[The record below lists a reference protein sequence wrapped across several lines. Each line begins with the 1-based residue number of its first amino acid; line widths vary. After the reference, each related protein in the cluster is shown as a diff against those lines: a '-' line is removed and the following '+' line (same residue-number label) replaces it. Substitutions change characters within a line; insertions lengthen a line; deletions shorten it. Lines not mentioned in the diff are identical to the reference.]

1 MIEDILKQFKNNLVK
16 KDIDISSI
24 YFEITDINKIYN
36 LDSCDSIN
44 SSIKTE
50 KFLKF
55 KMSSVDL
62 YKIVNA
68 EIHPEDLMFDKKIKI
83 SGDISIIS

>member
-1 MIEDILKQFKNNLVK
+1 MIEDTLKNFKEKITNYEYKTEL
-16 KDIDISSI
+16 I
-24 YFEITDINKIYN
+24 YFEFTDLKKIYSLKDCCEIDN
-36 LDSCDSIN
+36 ILDKN
-44 SSIKTE
+44 
-50 KFLKF
+50 FLKF
-55 KMSSVDL
+55 KMSSNDL

>member
-1 MIEDILKQFKNNLVK
+1 MIEDTLRNFKEKIANYEYK
-16 KDIDISSI
+16 TEFI
-24 YFEITDINKIYN
+24 YFEFTDLEKIYSLN
-36 LDSCDSIN
+36 NFSEIKNIN
-44 SSIKTE
+44 DDY
-50 KFLKF
+50 FLKF

-62 YKIVNA
+62 YKIVNG

>member
-1 MIEDILKQFKNNLVK
+1 MIEDTLKNFREKIADYEYK
-16 KDIDISSI
+16 TEFI
-24 YFEITDINKIYN
+24 YFEFTDLEKIYSLN
-36 LDSCDSIN
+36 NFSEIENIN
-44 SSIKTE
+44 DDY
-50 KFLKF
+50 FLKF

-62 YKIVNA
+62 YKIVNG

>member
-1 MIEDILKQFKNNLVK
+1 MIEDTLKIFKEK
-16 KDIDISSI
+16 ISDYDYKTELI
-24 YFEITDINKIYN
+24 YFEFTDLEKIYSLN
-36 LDSCDSIN
+36 NCSEIENIN
-44 SSIKTE
+44 DE

-55 KMSSVDL
+55 KMSSFDL
-62 YKIVNA
+62 FKIVNG